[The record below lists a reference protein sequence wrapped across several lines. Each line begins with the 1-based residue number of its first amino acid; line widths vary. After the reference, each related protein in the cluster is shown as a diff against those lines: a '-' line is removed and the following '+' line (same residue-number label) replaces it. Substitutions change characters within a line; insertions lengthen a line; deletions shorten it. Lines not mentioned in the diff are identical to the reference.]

1 MLNTNKYIP
10 IHGIKLNKFLSLIV
24 PIKLVPP
31 NIIMYSDN
39 NYIDSI
45 NFLTYAEY
53 LNINSIINKNDI
65 KECDLIAEFSSL
77 SHNTLE
83 VENLKILLS
92 AIYFADRMS
101 NTHEIKS
108 KFIESML
115 SYSVPL
121 CNNKEETL
129 NYIEKLYV
137 ATKNEFFDIYNLA
150 GYRDNN
156 NIIKSLYWYIS
167 LGNLKVTNDNFDRFI
182 SRSFSSNLD
191 DEYIRQSKFEVN
203 SAHVNVDD
211 TFINYLNSILKRL
224 HDTDEYSKK
233 IKSALRLYYSVL
245 YESDIE
251 QTILT
256 YSSILETLL
265 LQRNETK
272 YQKVKISNRCACIIA
287 NNMNKSA
294 KTFIANQVS
303 YFYTYRNAIIH
314 DGKAYLEIDQET
326 TIINIL
332 LSIRHSIYF
341 ILKYVI
347 ENNIKSILD
356 IKTIVQNNLKSDCIT
371 DLNGYITYSKENPDN
386 ISLIYDEY

>member
-31 NIIMYSDN
+31 NMIMYSNN

-272 YQKVKISNRCACIIA
+272 YQKVKVSNRCACIIA

>member
-356 IKTIVQNNLKSDCIT
+356 IKTIVQNNLKSDCMT

>member
-137 ATKNEFFDIYNLA
+137 APKNEFFDIYNLA

-272 YQKVKISNRCACIIA
+272 YQKVKVSNRCACIIA

-332 LSIRHSIYF
+332 RSIRHSIYF

>member
-1 MLNTNKYIP
+1 MLNMNKYIP

-31 NIIMYSDN
+31 NMIMYSNN

-137 ATKNEFFDIYNLA
+137 APKNEFFDIYNLA

-272 YQKVKISNRCACIIA
+272 AQKVKVSNRCACIIA

-332 LSIRHSIYF
+332 RSIRHSIYF

-356 IKTIVQNNLKSDCIT
+356 IKTIVQNNLKSDCMT

>member
-1 MLNTNKYIP
+1 MLNMNKYIP

>member
-272 YQKVKISNRCACIIA
+272 YQKVKVSNRCACIIA

>member
-1 MLNTNKYIP
+1 MLNMNKYIP
-10 IHGIKLNKFLSLIV
+10 IHGIKLNKSLSLIV

-31 NIIMYSDN
+31 NMLMYSDN

-272 YQKVKISNRCACIIA
+272 YQKVKVSNRCACIIA